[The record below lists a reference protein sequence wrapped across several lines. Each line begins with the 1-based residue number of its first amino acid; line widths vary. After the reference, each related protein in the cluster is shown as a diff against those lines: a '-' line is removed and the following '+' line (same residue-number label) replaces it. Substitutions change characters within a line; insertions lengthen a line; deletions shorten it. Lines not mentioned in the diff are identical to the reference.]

1 MRNTTSTSYRE
12 AIPLVRRGGQTLQC
26 PFGHPNSSQ
35 LSTQRANLKVLLF
48 LLLVRKVNWAMSEA
62 PGYSGYKC
70 PIETDKQ
77 IQNKQKS
84 PRECYELLTSMSLDV
99 CGFLLF
105 KSRAVLPAAQ
115 VSMWLNT
122 LIYIFLFVA
131 LKKFKRLTPTSSRN
145 LWELNKGRVLRSLT

>member
-1 MRNTTSTSYRE
+1 
-12 AIPLVRRGGQTLQC
+12 
-26 PFGHPNSSQ
+26 
-35 LSTQRANLKVLLF
+35 
-48 LLLVRKVNWAMSEA
+48 MSEA
-62 PGYSGYKC
+62 LGYSGYKC

-84 PRECYELLTSMSLDV
+84 ARECYELLTPMSLDV

-105 KSRAVLPAAQ
+105 RLRAVLPAAQ